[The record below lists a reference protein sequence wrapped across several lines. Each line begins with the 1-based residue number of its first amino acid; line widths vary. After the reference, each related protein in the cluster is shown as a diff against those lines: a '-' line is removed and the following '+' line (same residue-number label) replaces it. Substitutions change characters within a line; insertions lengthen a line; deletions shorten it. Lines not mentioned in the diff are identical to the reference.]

1 MQKLML
7 SITHVLTDK
16 YNYNKIKEEDE
27 EDKEEQEEENR
38 KLVKEENGKRG
49 K

>member
-1 MQKLML
+1 MK
-7 SITHVLTDK
+7 SGTVLTDK

-49 K
+49 KW